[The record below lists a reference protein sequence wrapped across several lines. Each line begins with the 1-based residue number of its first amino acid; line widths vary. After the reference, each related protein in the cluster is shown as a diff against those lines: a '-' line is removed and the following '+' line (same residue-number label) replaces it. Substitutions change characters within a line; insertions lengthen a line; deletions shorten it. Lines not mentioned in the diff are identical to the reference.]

1 MPIAKR
7 RFAGLNAKFNIFIS
21 VFILKYAKVLP
32 ITNNIEEHAMTA
44 TSARPMSVKIDPET
58 RTRIEHLAKAR
69 HRTTHWIMREA
80 ISQYVEREEKREA
93 FRQDAIKA
101 WEEYQETGLHAT
113 AAEVD
118 TWLASWGTENEL
130 PAPACHK

>member
-1 MPIAKR
+1 
-7 RFAGLNAKFNIFIS
+7 
-21 VFILKYAKVLP
+21 
-32 ITNNIEEHAMTA
+32 MTTA
-44 TSARPMSVKIDPET
+44 SARPMSVKIDPET
-58 RTRIEHLAKAR
+58 RARIEHLAEAR

-101 WEEYQETGLHAT
+101 WDEYQETSLHAT

-130 PAPACHK
+130 PAPVWHK